1 MWDRLLPLV
10 ACGVAGALLV
20 AGVLGY
26 ERKSAHHEAAA
37 TSFVGA
43 QPTATS
49 VTAATPRTSNVA
61 AAVRAPAQSKPR
73 KAKAT
78 ATPTPLPRTSC
89 AELRSVHDRTRAERQ
104 WFIDTCLFA
113 ARRTPQATPQ
123 ALASLLRAQGLG
135 VSAAGN
141 GRSASSATPPPWLT
155 NAVAVAE
162 AVAWMESQAPL
173 AFIADDQT
181 CVPIWLNGHWVVT
194 CQVSLAGCS
203 GPQCVASLSLCVFS
217 TEPLIVTDPNC

>member
-20 AGVLGY
+20 AAVLGY
-26 ERKSAHHEAAA
+26 ERKSSQHEAAA
-37 TSFVGA
+37 TSFARA
-43 QPTATS
+43 QAPPTS
-49 VTAATPRTSNVA
+49 VTGATSNVA
-61 AAVRAPAQSKPR
+61 AAARAPAQSKPR
-73 KAKAT
+73 QTKAS
-78 ATPTPLPRTSC
+78 ATPTPQPRASC
-89 AELRSVHDRTRAERQ
+89 AELRSAHDRTRAERQ
-104 WFIDTCLFA
+104 WFIDQCMFT

-123 ALASLLRAQGLG
+123 ALASLLYAQGLG

-141 GRSASSATPPPWLT
+141 GRSAASATPPPWLT
-155 NAVAVAE
+155 NVVAVAE

-173 AFIADDQT
+173 ALNAYDQT

-194 CQVSLAGCS
+194 CQVSLVGCS

>member
-10 ACGVAGALLV
+10 ACVV
-20 AGVLGY
+20 AGVLIVSAFLGY
-26 ERKSAHHEAAA
+26 ERRSAQHEAAGMA
-37 TSFVGA
+37 FVGA
-43 QPTATS
+43 QAGATS
-49 VTAATPRTSNVA
+49 VTGATPRTSNVA
-61 AAVRAPAQSKPR
+61 AAVRAPARNKPR
-73 KAKAT
+73 KTKAS
-78 ATPTPLPRTSC
+78 ATPTPQPRASC
-89 AELRSVHDRTRAERQ
+89 TELRSAHDRTRAERQ
-104 WFIDTCLFA
+104 WFIDQCLFA
-113 ARRTPQATPQ
+113 ARRTPQ

-155 NAVAVAE
+155 NVVAVAE
-162 AVAWMESQAPL
+162 AVAWMESRAPL
-173 AFIADDQT
+173 ALNAYDQT

-194 CQVSLAGCS
+194 CQVSLVGCS